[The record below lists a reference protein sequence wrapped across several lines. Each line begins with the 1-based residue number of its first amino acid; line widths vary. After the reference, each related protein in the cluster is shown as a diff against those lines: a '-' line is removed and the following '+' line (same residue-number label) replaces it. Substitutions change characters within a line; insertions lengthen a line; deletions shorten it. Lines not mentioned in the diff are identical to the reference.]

1 MGTADEDRP
10 EATLASRRLDATAL
24 KALAHPLRMQVFEE
38 LVQFGPLTATGLGE
52 RLGES
57 SGAMSYHLREL
68 AKHGFVREVEGK
80 GTARE
85 RWWERTPQLVT
96 MHPTELD
103 GEAANTAANLVAKT
117 WHQRWFDQT
126 VDFLDHG
133 DDVFDKRWLDASRFM
148 HATLPLTIEQF
159 EALGAEIDEVFLRAA
174 ERYRGQE
181 VDGARRV
188 QIQFNT
194 YPLIDP
200 KEISS

>member
-1 MGTADEDRP
+1 MAGTRQLGP
-10 EATLASRRLDATAL
+10 SAL
-24 KALAHPLRMQVFEE
+24 KALAHPLRMQIFEE

-96 MHPTELD
+96 LHPGED
-103 GEAANTAANLVAKT
+103 EGEAANAAANVIAKT

-126 VDFLDHG
+126 MQFLDNG
-133 DDVFDKRWLDASRFM
+133 DSVFEPNWSDASRIM
-148 HATLPLTIEQF
+148 HTTLPLTIEQF
-159 EALGAEIDEVFLRAA
+159 EELGAELDDLFRRAVD
-174 ERYRGQE
+174 RYRGQE
-181 VDGARRV
+181 VEGTRRV
-188 QIQFNT
+188 QIQFNV

-200 KEISS
+200 KEGRS

>member
-1 MGTADEDRP
+1 MDTAAEDEP
-10 EATLASRRLDATAL
+10 KATLASRRLDATAL
-24 KALAHPLRMQVFEE
+24 KALAHPLRMQIFEE

-96 MHPTELD
+96 MQATELD

-126 VDFLDHG
+126 MDFLDRG
-133 DDVFDKRWLDASRFM
+133 DDVFDPRWIDASRLM
-148 HATLPLTIEQF
+148 HTALPLTIEQF
-159 EALGAEIDEVFLRAA
+159 EALGAEIDEVFRRAV

-181 VDGARRV
+181 AEGVRRV
-188 QIQFNT
+188 QLQFNT

-200 KEISS
+200 KEINS